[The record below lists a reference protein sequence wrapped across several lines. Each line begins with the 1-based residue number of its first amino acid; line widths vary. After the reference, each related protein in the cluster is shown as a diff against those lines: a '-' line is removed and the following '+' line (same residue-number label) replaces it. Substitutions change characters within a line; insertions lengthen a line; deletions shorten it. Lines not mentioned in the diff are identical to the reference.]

1 MFLAG
6 GARQQRHSANGAL
19 GGEGAP
25 GRAHG
30 ARLEPRTPLRHAG
43 DAGAEPTGGLGGLG
57 GGEEEVL
64 ARQHGDLDGVERER
78 GREAGPKKKRKKEKK
93 KKTWKSSADG

>member
-1 MFLAG
+1 
-6 GARQQRHSANGAL
+6 
-19 GGEGAP
+19 
-25 GRAHG
+25 
-30 ARLEPRTPLRHAG
+30 
-43 DAGAEPTGGLGGLG
+43 LGGLG

-78 GREAGPKKKRKKEKK
+78 GREEGPKKKRKKEKK